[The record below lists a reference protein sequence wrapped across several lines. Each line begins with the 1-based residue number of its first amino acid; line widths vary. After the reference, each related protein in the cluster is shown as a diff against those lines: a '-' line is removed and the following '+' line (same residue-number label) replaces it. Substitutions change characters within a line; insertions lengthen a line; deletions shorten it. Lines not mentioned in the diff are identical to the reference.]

1 MISWNFTCG
10 GKNGSFQ
17 KDGGTLK
24 RRDRDEPCE
33 DLSPT
38 VVLLCELLVGVRH
51 DFCRA
56 RLFASKDVR
65 VHRGA
70 IQHQRPLLQFACS
83 NKSSVNVSK
92 IDSEPCY
99 MSDTSSSMFDKKNVI
114 DFTSL
119 QNKLTE

>member
-1 MISWNFTCG
+1 MVRTEAS
-10 GKNGSFQ
+10 K

-24 RRDRDEPCE
+24 RCDCGYPCE

-51 DFCRA
+51 YFCRA
-56 RLFASKDVR
+56 RLVASKDVR

-83 NKSSVNVSK
+83 NKSSVNISK
-92 IDSEPCY
+92 ID
-99 MSDTSSSMFDKKNVI
+99 TVI
-114 DFTSL
+114 CL
-119 QNKLTE
+119 IL